1 MTNTVTQVRT
11 DRLYAF
17 SNGATTPVADAGEFH
32 VNTAIWTTAA
42 PRARV
47 PTHSPLSDAVSA
59 LLPSSEEA
67 GHRSGLPAGKYIA
80 YGSKILGKV
89 DDAYGVG
96 QHLLHGD
103 GAETVT
109 AVSKVG
115 GAIGGGYTGAKTFG
129 LAGTAL
135 GGPPIGL
142 PLSVIGA
149 GAGALVG
156 ARTTEALAEKFTG
169 GPTPDKLG
177 PPLTLPNHLK
187 LEPTVVTA
195 QGDRYALVNVQ
206 GKYSWFGINDN
217 PALPKRYIEVV
228 QGAKVAELT
237 RSYLDASGFPEQV
250 ERHNAEL
257 AEQQRTSLREQFR
270 RSETDDTNSLGPDGQ
285 PWGTPSRTAPNAT
298 TEWALS
304 SQPGQWLHTTRIHSG
319 ADTETRI
326 TKSVDTARW
335 QVVSETVHER
345 HLGAERLVS
354 TTDTL
359 SGRGWRLD
367 RASGQM
373 QAFTLDEK
381 AAAQA
386 REAPAV
392 QNHRDLNAQE
402 LHECHQTQA
411 RQMVQSM
418 RSVCALATGQE
429 VGVNGESV
437 PTGQWLDPQQRVQ
450 AIEES
455 MGQFRRASAELIA
468 AREVMRERG
477 MALPEVTD
485 LPDLTDLREQA
496 LRTSQ
501 PTAELTTQ
509 QLHHLQLAK
518 ARTAQLYSPPEV
530 GAPVMVRT

>member
-1 MTNTVTQVRT
+1 MTSALGQVHTGRVYAYDNGAVAPV
-11 DRLYAF
+11 DRLGSF
-17 SNGATTPVADAGEFH
+17 ENNS
-32 VNTAIWTTAA
+32 AIWTTAA
-42 PRARV
+42 PRARAA
-47 PTHSPLSDAVSA
+47 THSPLSDALTTV
-59 LLPSSEEA
+59 LPGLEEA
-67 GHRSGLPAGKYIA
+67 AQQAGTPAGKYIV
-80 YGSKILGKV
+80 YGAKALGTL
-89 DDAYGVG
+89 DSTYTVG
-96 QHLLHGD
+96 QHVWQGN
-103 GAETVT
+103 GAETVS
-109 AVSKVG
+109 AGAKVG
-115 GAIGGGYTGAKTFG
+115 GG
-129 LAGTAL
+129 LAGAYA
-135 GGPPIGL
+135 GAKAIAPVGAFWGPPGAKVGGVAGA
-142 PLSVIGA
+142 VIG
-149 GAGALVG
+149 GAVG
-156 ARTTEALAEKFTG
+156 ANTAEALAEKLTG

-177 PPLTLPNHLK
+177 PPLTLPNRLK

-270 RSETDDTNSLGPDGQ
+270 RSKTDDTNSLGPDGQ

-359 SGRGWRLD
+359 SGRGWRFD

-392 QNHRDLNAQE
+392 QNHRNLNAQE

-429 VGVNGESV
+429 VRVNGESV

-509 QLHHLQLAK
+509 QLHHLQLAQ